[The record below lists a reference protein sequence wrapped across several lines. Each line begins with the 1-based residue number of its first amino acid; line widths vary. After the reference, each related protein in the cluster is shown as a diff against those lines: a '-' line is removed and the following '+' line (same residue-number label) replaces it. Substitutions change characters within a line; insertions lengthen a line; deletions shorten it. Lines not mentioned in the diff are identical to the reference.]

1 VKVVNVMNKVN
12 VVNVWKSATFT
23 TYPYET
29 KNRVNVVNVVPGYFA
44 SRRTYHAKH
53 QKSRN

>member
-1 VKVVNVMNKVN
+1 VMNKVN